1 MSVRDMVVEFN
12 EKGFKQL
19 QAKIEKLEKSL
30 EKTKNK
36 ANSMSKA
43 FSKMGKVIG
52 GLAIAGTI
60 YKIAKSFKSWV
71 GAIGDMDDKLKSTGL
86 GAELFQTVAY
96 KMKEMGLNAEGLTT
110 AMAKFNKVS
119 ADNKDTR
126 SADERL
132 MSLADHLK
140 SIKDPA
146 KRSAE
151 AMKYLGKSGAQLI
164 PIFMDGA
171 KGVSELT
178 KMLKDNGSILSQ
190 DTINR
195 AMKVDDA
202 FDKIGQTM
210 DAIKNNFFISM
221 LEDTNEETGKLT
233 VLMKELSET
242 DLSPLTKQITKMV
255 SLLVKAGMNLNSLF
269 DRLGTDENNFEQQ
282 VKRDMEHLAEN
293 PNLMKEYESGSDTE
307 KEAVNRLFKN
317 KSWSDAMFPQWAGDR
332 EMRPEVYAQTNK
344 KFIEDIKFGIQSGFE
359 ISKEDIKRLQDI
371 QSPKTQVPAEQRK
384 IAKALLESIGQSFL
398 PEVEKKAVSTTK
410 GVAGNYSVKDK
421 KGGSTSS
428 GIGGGVETISVLMH
442 FKNEFTVFARKL
454 LKLQERG
461 TTYGG
466 QQIRDN
472 RAITLSVNVTANNK
486 SGKELGDEVAKSISK
501 SLKDILNTNT
511 SIIQSIKQH
520 EETVKEIT
528 KDDGKTASIRPS
540 SEPVPNPMA

>member
-1 MSVRDMVVEFN
+1 MVVEFN

-36 ANSMSKA
+36 TNSMSKA

-60 YKIAKSFKSWV
+60 YKIANSFKSWV

-171 KGVSELT
+171 KGVQELT
-178 KMLKDNGSILSQ
+178 KMLKDKGSILSQ
-190 DTINR
+190 DTIDK
-195 AMKVDDA
+195 AMRVDDA

-210 DAIKNNFFISM
+210 DAIKNNFFDAFTQGI
-221 LEDTNEETGKLT
+221 ETGDQLHN
-233 VLMKELSET
+233 VLKDMAEMDWT
-242 DLSPLTKQITKMV
+242 PLTNAIKEII
-255 SLLVKAGMNLNSLF
+255 SLL
-269 DRLGTDENNFEQQ
+269 
-282 VKRDMEHLAEN
+282 
-293 PNLMKEYESGSDTE
+293 
-307 KEAVNRLFKN
+307 
-317 KSWSDAMFPQWAGDR
+317 
-332 EMRPEVYAQTNK
+332 
-344 KFIEDIKFGIQSGFE
+344 
-359 ISKEDIKRLQDI
+359 
-371 QSPKTQVPAEQRK
+371 
-384 IAKALLESIGQSFL
+384 
-398 PEVEKKAVSTTK
+398 
-410 GVAGNYSVKDK
+410 
-421 KGGSTSS
+421 
-428 GIGGGVETISVLMH
+428 
-442 FKNEFTVFARKL
+442 
-454 LKLQERG
+454 
-461 TTYGG
+461 
-466 QQIRDN
+466 
-472 RAITLSVNVTANNK
+472 
-486 SGKELGDEVAKSISK
+486 
-501 SLKDILNTNT
+501 
-511 SIIQSIKQH
+511 
-520 EETVKEIT
+520 
-528 KDDGKTASIRPS
+528 GKTIININTIFDKIGEKRKNLKKKVMKMQKNILKILKK
-540 SEPVPNPMA
+540 EVVE